1 MLCAHGTG
9 ARVLIVTGTIRSGT
23 SMWMQILAAAGF
35 AYIGEKFP
43 RNWGEL
49 LDAAN
54 QDGFF
59 ESELIAG
66 IYYRTNP
73 HPVSGAFLFPEQTRS
88 HAVKVFIPGLIR
100 TDLAFIDRVVATMR
114 EWRQYTRSVARLH
127 AISSGSRD
135 TPSDAVPATQL
146 PAWLNWWSD
155 NFALIR
161 DLATRQYPVHVTSYD
176 RLLGDPEREIREV
189 LGWLGAGDPQAACD
203 VVNPERRT
211 QGAEAPTPE
220 GVDPAHAAVF
230 DELYDHVDHARPL
243 SAAFI
248 AKLNETDQALRKQI
262 LEYQARAKIEAA
274 RSLFA
279 EGGHA

>member
-1 MLCAHGTG
+1 
-9 ARVLIVTGTIRSGT
+9 
-23 SMWMQILAAAGF
+23 MWMQILVAAGF
-35 AYIGEKFP
+35 PYIGEKFP

-54 QDGFF
+54 PDGFF
-59 ESELIAG
+59 ESELVAG

-88 HAVKVFIPGLIR
+88 HAVKVFIPGLVR
-100 TDLAFIDRVVATMR
+100 TDLAYIDRVVATVR
-114 EWRQYTRSVARLH
+114 EWRQYASSVKRLH
-127 AISSGSRD
+127 AIAHASRSAAPD
-135 TPSDAVPATQL
+135 QPQAAHL

-161 DLATRQYPVHVTSYD
+161 DLATRRYPVHVTSYE
-176 RLLGDPEREIREV
+176 RLVADPPREIREV
-189 LGWLGAGDPQAACD
+189 LGWMGAGDVEAACRA
-203 VVNPERRT
+203 VNPDRQT
-211 QGAEAPTPE
+211 QRADAPTPDD
-220 GVDPAHAAVF
+220 VDPAHAEVF
-230 DELYDHVDHARPL
+230 DELYAHVDQARDLTP
-243 SAAFI
+243 AFV

-279 EGGHA
+279 EGDHA

>member
-1 MLCAHGTG
+1 
-9 ARVLIVTGTIRSGT
+9 
-23 SMWMQILAAAGF
+23 MWMQILAAAGF
-35 AYIGEKFP
+35 PYIGEKFP

-54 QDGFF
+54 PDGFF

-73 HPVSGAFLFPEQTRS
+73 HPVSGAFLFPEQTRA

-100 TDLAFIDRVVATMR
+100 TDLAYIDHVVATVR
-114 EWRQYTRSVARLH
+114 DWRQYAASVKRLH
-127 AISSGSRD
+127 AISQASRNQPPD
-135 TPSDAVPATQL
+135 QPRPVHL

-161 DLATRQYPVHVTSYD
+161 DLATRGYPIHVTSYR
-176 RLLGDPEREIREV
+176 RLVADPEREIREV
-189 LGWLGAGDPQAACD
+189 LSWVGSGDAAAACA
-203 VVNPERRT
+203 VVNPERQT
-211 QGAEAPTPE
+211 QRADAPTPPD
-220 GVDPAHAAVF
+220 VDPAHAAVF
-230 DELYDHVDHARPL
+230 DELYAHVDQARDLGP
-243 SAAFI
+243 AFI
-248 AKLNETDQALRKQI
+248 AKLNETDQVLRKQI

-279 EGGHA
+279 EGGQA

>member
-1 MLCAHGTG
+1 
-9 ARVLIVTGTIRSGT
+9 
-23 SMWMQILAAAGF
+23 MWMQILAAAGF

-49 LDAAN
+49 INDAN
-54 QDGFF
+54 PDGFF

-88 HAVKVFIPGLIR
+88 HAVKVFVPGLIR
-100 TDLAFIDRVVATMR
+100 TDLAFIDNVVATMR
-114 EWRQYTRSVARLH
+114 EWRQYASSVKRLH
-127 AISSGSRD
+127 SITRGPR
-135 TPSDAVPATQL
+135 SDQPDSPRPVHL

-161 DLATRQYPVHVTSYD
+161 DLATRRYPVHVTSYG
-176 RLLGDPEREIREV
+176 RLLADPEREIREV
-189 LGWLGAGDPQAACD
+189 LGWVGAGDVEAACE
-203 VVNPERRT
+203 VVNPARQT
-211 QGAEAPTPE
+211 QRADAPTPE

-230 DELYDHVDHARPL
+230 DELYAHVDQARAL
-243 SAAFI
+243 SPAFI
-248 AKLNETDQALRKQI
+248 AKLNETDEELRKQI
-262 LEYQARAKIEAA
+262 LEYQARAKIQAA
-274 RSLFA
+274 QSLFA